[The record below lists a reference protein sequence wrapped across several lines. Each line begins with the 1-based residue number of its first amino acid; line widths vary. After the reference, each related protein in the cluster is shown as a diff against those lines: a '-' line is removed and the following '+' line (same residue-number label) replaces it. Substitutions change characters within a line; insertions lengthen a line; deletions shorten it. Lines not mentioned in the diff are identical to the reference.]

1 MFALVDCNA
10 FFVSCEK
17 VFQPHLEGKPVVVLS
32 SNDGCVISRSQE
44 AKALGIKMGEPLFTI
59 KDKVKQHN
67 IKVFSSNFSL
77 YRDMSRRVMATL
89 QAHSSA
95 LEVYS
100 VDEAF
105 LDLRQ
110 LTPQDLF
117 SHGCFIKSIVK
128 QWTGIPV
135 SVGIAPTKTLAKVAN
150 HFAKHNTSG
159 CFVLTDL
166 QENESILKDFPLSE
180 VWGIGSQWAKKLSA
194 HSLHTGL
201 DLAKADINWLKKA
214 FNVVLARTALELR
227 GTSCLKLE
235 EIYPPKKS
243 MISSRS
249 FGSPVTSLDVLSEA
263 VSSHASRLAHNLRQQ
278 KSKAALIRVT
288 IRTSPFHHRED
299 FYTNSYIV
307 PLPSPSQDSSVLI
320 SAARKGLEKIFRD
333 KLRYKK
339 AAVMVLDLCPEDQ
352 ATSSLF
358 DTQTTEYSAKRKQLL
373 KVFDDLNHQH
383 GKRAVL
389 FASEGVRKSWSPSS
403 LWKSRAYTT
412 SWNELLE
419 VG

>member
-17 VFQPHLEGKPVVVLS
+17 VFQPHLEGKPIVVLS

-67 IKVFSSNFSL
+67 VKVFSSNFSL

-110 LTPQDLF
+110 LPPQELF

-150 HFAKHNTSG
+150 YFAKRNPSG

-166 QENESILKDFPLSE
+166 QESERILKDFPLSE
-180 VWGIGSQWAKKLSA
+180 VWGIGTRWAKKLSL
-194 HSLHTGL
+194 HSLHSAF
-201 DLAKADINWLKKA
+201 DLAKADINWLKKT

-227 GTSCLKLE
+227 GVSCLQLE
-235 EIYPPKKS
+235 EIYPPKKN

-249 FGSPVTSLDVLSEA
+249 FGSPVTSFEILTEA
-263 VSSHASRLAHNLRQQ
+263 VSSHASRLAQNLRQQ
-278 KSKAALIRVT
+278 KSKASFVRVA
-288 IRTSPFHHRED
+288 IRTSPFLQGEA
-299 FYTNSYIV
+299 FYANSYIV
-307 PLPSPSQDSSVLI
+307 PLPSSSQDSSVLI
-320 SAARKGLEKIFRD
+320 KAAREGLEKIFREN
-333 KLRYKK
+333 LRYKK
-339 AAVMVLDLCPEDQ
+339 AAVMVLDLCPEEQ
-352 ATSSLF
+352 ATPSLF
-358 DTQTTEYSAKRKQLL
+358 DMQTAQLTSQRRHLL
-373 KVFDDLNHQH
+373 KTLDNLNHQY
-383 GKRAVL
+383 GKKTVT
-389 FASEGVRKSWSPSS
+389 FASEGVDKSWAPSS

-412 SWNELLE
+412 NWNELLE
-419 VG
+419 VK

>member
-44 AKALGIKMGEPLFTI
+44 AKTIGIKMGEPLFTI
-59 KDKVKQHN
+59 KDKVKQHGVR
-67 IKVFSSNFSL
+67 VFSSNFSL

-110 LTPQDLF
+110 LPSQDLF
-117 SHGCFIKSIVK
+117 SHGCFIKSVVK

-150 HFAKHNTSG
+150 HFAKRNASG
-159 CFVLTDL
+159 CLVLTDPSRI
-166 QENESILKDFPLSE
+166 EAILKDFPLSE
-180 VWGIGSQWAKKLSA
+180 VWGIGYKWTKKLSS
-194 HSLHTGL
+194 HSLHTAL
-201 DLAKADINWLKKA
+201 NLARADIQWIQKT
-214 FNVVLARTALELR
+214 FNVVLARTALELQ
-227 GTSCLKLE
+227 GVSCLKLE

-249 FGSPVTSLDVLSEA
+249 FGNPVTSLDVLSEA

-278 KSKAALIRVT
+278 KSKAALIRVA
-288 IRTSPFHHRED
+288 IRTSPFHNQED

-307 PLPSPSQDSSVLI
+307 PLPSPSQDSSILI
-320 SAARKGLEKIFRD
+320 SAARKGLKKIFREN
-333 KLRYKK
+333 LRYKK
-339 AAVMVLDLCPEDQ
+339 AAVMALDLCPEDQ
-352 ATSSLF
+352 ATPSLF
-358 DTQTTEYSAKRKQLL
+358 DTQKPRHDAKRKQLL
-373 KVFDDLNHQH
+373 KTLDNLNDNH
-383 GKRAVL
+383 GKRTVL
-389 FASEGVRKSWSPSS
+389 FASEGVRKSWAPNS
-403 LWKSRAYTT
+403 LWKSQAYTT
-412 SWNELLE
+412 NWEELLE